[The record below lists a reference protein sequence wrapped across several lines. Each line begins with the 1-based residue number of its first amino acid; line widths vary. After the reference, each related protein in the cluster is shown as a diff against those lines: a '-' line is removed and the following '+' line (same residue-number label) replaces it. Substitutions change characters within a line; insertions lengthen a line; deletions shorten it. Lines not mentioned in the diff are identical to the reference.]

1 MNANSDIKSRAK
13 ERGVRLW
20 QIAER
25 LKINDGNFSR
35 RLRRELTEDEKKKI
49 FAIIDELAAAKQ

>member
-1 MNANSDIKSRAK
+1 VNANSDIKKRAK
-13 ERGVRLW
+13 LCGVRLW
-20 QIAER
+20 EIAEQ